1 MQYKVTPIDWALL
14 MSLVVVWGSS
24 FAMSKVALRHVSPEW
39 IAASRLCVGGAI
51 LSIIAIAQR
60 SKPPATARDI
70 FNYSWLGLIGDAAPF
85 IVITWGMQY
94 ISSGVA
100 GLLMGTIPLIVIL
113 MAHFTLPG
121 EQLTRPRIAGFIV
134 GFIGIVVLMGPE
146 NLLNIKTHGK
156 ELLGEMAVLGGCLL
170 YGVNSVSTKR
180 LNMKGTVAVAACVL
194 MAGAVMATFAAWLQ
208 SPFDLLQKPASAL
221 WAILGLGLFPT
232 GLATVIW
239 FKAVERT
246 SPTFI
251 SMSNYLVPVYALV
264 FGALTLGET
273 IYLNVVFA
281 LALVLCG
288 ILLSR
293 INMEARTT

>member
-1 MQYKVTPIDWALL
+1 
-14 MSLVVVWGSS
+14 
-24 FAMSKVALRHVSPEW
+24 
-39 IAASRLCVGGAI
+39 
-51 LSIIAIAQR
+51 
-60 SKPPATARDI
+60 
-70 FNYSWLGLIGDAAPF
+70 
-85 IVITWGMQY
+85 
-94 ISSGVA
+94 
-100 GLLMGTIPLIVIL
+100 
-113 MAHFTLPG
+113 
-121 EQLTRPRIAGFIV
+121 
-134 GFIGIVVLMGPE
+134 
-146 NLLNIKTHGK
+146 
-156 ELLGEMAVLGGCLL
+156 MAVLGGCLL